1 MLFWMHCLSQMW
13 LLRTIVCDCV
23 YVIDV
28 MQPRELLI
36 EAHIPTHAIVIC
48 LWQRRLGSISDHMS
62 VPWHVDRST
71 VFYFHGP
78 MFHVYMMHVVLCV
91 PACLAESSDTKL
103 TIR

>member
-1 MLFWMHCLSQMW
+1 MF
-13 LLRTIVCDCV
+13 LLRTLFYGAFV
-23 YVIDV
+23 YVTDA

-48 LWQRRLGSISDHMS
+48 LWQRRLGSSSAHMS
-62 VPWHVDRST
+62 VRCHVDEST
-71 VFYFHGP
+71 VFDFHGS